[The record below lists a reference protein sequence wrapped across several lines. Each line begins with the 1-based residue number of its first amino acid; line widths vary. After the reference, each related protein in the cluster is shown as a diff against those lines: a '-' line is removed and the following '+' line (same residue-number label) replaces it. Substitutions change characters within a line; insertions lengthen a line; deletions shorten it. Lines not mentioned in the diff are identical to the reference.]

1 MTNKA
6 APDDLRPRARAA
18 LARSEAL
25 LAIPWRPRAFVRRA
39 PTRWLA
45 LGDPQTTRARL
56 FTFLDDAG
64 ALGDDGDLADDV
76 GLVCVG
82 DYFDFHG
89 DPAHVAREGLG
100 ALRWLAEQPPDR
112 CVLLVGNHD
121 LCRVMELE
129 MFDDASFGEA
139 RAFALSLEEAAK
151 RGAPAADE
159 TFAERY
165 PDLPTPGLIRR
176 DFQGFSVAQRA
187 LVKRLLLAHRAVLAV
202 AATLPGGREAL
213 VTHAGVTVRELDL
226 LALSEVRAPK
236 RIASRLRGV
245 LRDAVERV
253 APSWRD
259 GRAQRLVLAPLH
271 EMGGAEDEGG
281 GLLYHRP
288 ANPDETTSDR
298 AWSFDPSRP
307 RRFDPRTL
315 PDGLVQVCGHTG
327 HSKCLRE
334 LGSWATDDARR
345 AASGGLRTLSVSNG
359 AVRYSPGIE
368 APQTVGATLYLIDG
382 EMARR
387 EVTECLLFALD
398 GVEVPAE
405 SLGPVDDVEAVFDAA
420 ERVCGRCAHRRN
432 MVALGQGLRCAAE
445 ANRSPEGALALIPTL
460 AHGCAS
466 FARREG

>member
-1 MTNKA
+1 MTNRA

-39 PTRWLA
+39 PTGWLA

-64 ALGDDGDLADDV
+64 ALGNDGDLADDV
-76 GLVCVG
+76 GVVCVG

-151 RGAPAADE
+151 RGATAADE

-187 LVKRLLLAHRAVLAV
+187 LVKRLLLATTANLFVEQSACTRTAPTVH
-202 AATLPGGREAL
+202 GRRGE
-213 VTHAGVTVRELDL
+213 
-226 LALSEVRAPK
+226 P
-236 RIASRLRGV
+236 ASRVRF
-245 LRDAVERV
+245 A
-253 APSWRD
+253 
-259 GRAQRLVLAPLH
+259 
-271 EMGGAEDEGG
+271 
-281 GLLYHRP
+281 
-288 ANPDETTSDR
+288 R
-298 AWSFDPSRP
+298 AWSPS
-307 RRFDPRTL
+307 
-315 PDGLVQVCGHTG
+315 C
-327 HSKCLRE
+327 
-334 LGSWATDDARR
+334 
-345 AASGGLRTLSVSNG
+345 
-359 AVRYSPGIE
+359 
-368 APQTVGATLYLIDG
+368 
-382 EMARR
+382 
-387 EVTECLLFALD
+387 
-398 GVEVPAE
+398 
-405 SLGPVDDVEAVFDAA
+405 
-420 ERVCGRCAHRRN
+420 
-432 MVALGQGLRCAAE
+432 
-445 ANRSPEGALALIPTL
+445 
-460 AHGCAS
+460 
-466 FARREG
+466 